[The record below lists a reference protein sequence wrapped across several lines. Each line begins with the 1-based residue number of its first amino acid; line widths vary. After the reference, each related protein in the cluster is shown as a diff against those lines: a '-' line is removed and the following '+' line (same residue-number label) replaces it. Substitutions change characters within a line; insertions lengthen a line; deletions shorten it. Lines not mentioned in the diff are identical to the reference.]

1 MESVGHS
8 GGKNIEIRPK
18 RGAREELMK
27 LELSILPHGI
37 SAQREVKPSQKAQSL
52 PKENKKS
59 SRIPDVTIPCGSM
72 VLGW

>member
-1 MESVGHS
+1 MESLEHS

-18 RGAREELMK
+18 RGAGEEPMK

-52 PKENKKS
+52 AKENKKS
-59 SRIPDVTIPCGSM
+59 SKIPDVTIVCDSR